1 MRGISMEP
9 AERLRRA
16 LFPAQGNQFG
26 WRVASVTVSLVSVA
40 LIAVT
45 LAYRLR

>member
-1 MRGISMEP
+1 MRGISIEP

-16 LFPAQGNQFG
+16 LFPVHGDQFG
-26 WRVASVTVSLVSVA
+26 WRVASVAVSLVSVA

-45 LAYRLR
+45 LG